1 MADIIDKVDLQES
14 SSLKWYIPHHGIY
27 HPHKPG
33 KLRVVFDCSA
43 KYQGKSLNDLL
54 IKGPDL
60 TNNLVGV
67 LTSFRQERI
76 ALMADIESMFCQVR
90 VTEAD
95 CSYLRF
101 LWWLNGNLE
110 GDLEDYQ
117 MVVHFG
123 AASSPSCSN
132 FALRKTAE
140 DKSQYFP

>member
-117 MVVHFG
+117 MVEHFG